1 MCLSII
7 LRWIINAVVIILITY
22 IVPGFLVETFY
33 TALIVSMV
41 LALVN
46 AFIKPIVMFLT
57 LPINLLTLGLFT
69 FVTNGLM
76 FWIVSSIVKGFTI
89 TNFWSAILAAVVYSL
104 ISMIISYFDSSSK
117 NEVKIVK

>member
-1 MCLSII
+1 ML
-7 LRWIINAVVIILITY
+7 
-22 IVPGFLVETFY
+22 
-33 TALIVSMV
+33 
-41 LALVN
+41 
-46 AFIKPIVMFLT
+46 LT

-69 FVTNGLM
+69 FVINGLM

-89 TNFWSAILAAVVYSL
+89 TNFWSAVFAAVVYSL